1 MTGSPFIVGLGGT
14 QRSGSSSEA
23 ALRTALTA
31 ARDAGCEVECFS
43 AERLELPLYNPG
55 DSRRT
60 PAAEALV
67 ESLRRAS
74 GVILASPGYHGTIS
88 GMVKNAIDYVED
100 MVHDETRTYLDGLPV
115 GCIAVAYGWQAA
127 VNTLT
132 ALRDVVHALRGF
144 PTPYGAAIN
153 ASTSPFDGGQCTD
166 DAVRAG
172 LMTVGD
178 QVASFAL
185 RLQATAAA

>member
-1 MTGSPFIVGLGGT
+1 MTGGPLIVGVGGT

-23 ALRTALTA
+23 ALRTALA
-31 ARDAGCEVECFS
+31 AAAAAGCEVECFA
-43 AERLELPLYNPG
+43 AERLDLPLYNPG
-55 DSRRT
+55 DAQRT

-67 ESLRRAS
+67 DSLRRAS

-88 GMVKNAIDYVED
+88 GMVKNAIDYIED
-100 MVHDETRTYLDGLPV
+100 TVDDDARTYLDGVPV
-115 GCIAVAYGWQAA
+115 GCIAVAFGWQAA

-153 ASTSPFDGGQCTD
+153 ARASPFDDGQCAD

-172 LMTVGD
+172 LLTVGD

-185 RLQATAAA
+185 RLRASAAT